1 MSQPRHDY
9 ALFDCSAA
17 ALPSQVLS
25 SPAGAS
31 AAAASADS
39 SQPML
44 MSPAQA
50 PAAAVA
56 KVKKEKEAP
65 NSEPLTLDEERQL
78 RVSDSTPGRSAGSA
92 IDHRA
97 AESDENLTL
106 VVAALCASPSV
117 HILQLHYSIQLTQM
131 ATILNLP
138 PHVTVGR
145 RRQQRP
151 GRRIASSPAA
161 RVRC

>member
-1 MSQPRHDY
+1 M
-9 ALFDCSAA
+9 
-17 ALPSQVLS
+17 LS

-31 AAAASADS
+31 AAASADS

-78 RVSDSTPGRSAGSA
+78 RVSHSTPCRSAG
-92 IDHRA
+92 
-97 AESDENLTL
+97 
-106 VVAALCASPSV
+106 AALTTAL
-117 HILQLHYSIQLTQM
+117 LQL
-131 ATILNLP
+131 
-138 PHVTVGR
+138 
-145 RRQQRP
+145 
-151 GRRIASSPAA
+151 
-161 RVRC
+161 